1 GHWQVMNT
9 MAQHQRAGRLHG
21 GRNIQMPGKRR
32 HQCAD
37 RGNTFHG
44 ALLRRGAVEHHATRR
59 TGGARGAR
67 EYGPQ
72 VCYHRPPGT
81 VATAGHLSQRR
92 TGPGVLMRRAVTL
105 LLFAS
110 LSGPALAADDSEAL
124 LAEQRDAA
132 QRERQELAE
141 RTDALAAQLAETQRL
156 LKLQDA
162 YLERLAEELARQRET
177 ADEPTE

>member
-1 GHWQVMNT
+1 
-9 MAQHQRAGRLHG
+9 
-21 GRNIQMPGKRR
+21 
-32 HQCAD
+32 
-37 RGNTFHG
+37 
-44 ALLRRGAVEHHATRR
+44 
-59 TGGARGAR
+59 
-67 EYGPQ
+67 
-72 VCYHRPPGT
+72 
-81 VATAGHLSQRR
+81 
-92 TGPGVLMRRAVTL
+92 MRRAVTL